1 MIDFSSRPGWAPVP
15 HEVRQDDPGWQLIQ
29 LPGIRLYARLA
40 LFFCLRDASWRGSG
54 RALYAALMKTLVA
67 AIFPRRR
74 RATSARA

>member
-40 LFFCLRDASWRGSG
+40 LFFCLRDAS
-54 RALYAALMKTLVA
+54 
-67 AIFPRRR
+67 
-74 RATSARA
+74 